1 MMEVCILI
9 LLIFKIIFLFFVE
22 VLLKGY
28 EFFSL
33 VEYEFDFFSLYSNDF
48 VKRKWIFLNEVVN
61 IYIYFFEI

>member
-33 VEYEFDFFSLYSNDF
+33 VEYDFDFFSLYSNDF

>member
-33 VEYEFDFFSLYSNDF
+33 VEYDFDFFSLYSNDF

-61 IYIYFFEI
+61 IFIYFFEI

>member
-1 MMEVCILI
+1 MMEVYILI

-33 VEYEFDFFSLYSNDF
+33 VEYDFDFFSLYSNDF

-61 IYIYFFEI
+61 IFIYFFEI